1 MAEPVTLYKLIVLYM
16 LSKADFPLTD
26 SQLSDFILGQGYT
39 DYIIL
44 HQVFSDL
51 EESDM
56 IRSEIILNNRY
67 YSMTDAGAEALKF
80 FHNRIS
86 PAIRSDIDQYMVEN
100 KMKLRDEVS
109 VLADYYKN
117 TDGDYSVHCY
127 VKEKLSRPID
137 MTFSVPYE
145 EQAKKACRNWQEHS
159 QRIYEFIIKELL

>member
-86 PAIRSDIDQYMVEN
+86 PAIRSDIDQYMAEN

>member
-1 MAEPVTLYKLIVLYM
+1 MSEPVTLYKLIVLYM

-26 SQLSDFILGQGYT
+26 AQLSDFILGQGYT
-39 DYIIL
+39 DFF
-44 HQVFSDL
+44 VFHMVLSDL
-51 EESDM
+51 EESQM
-56 IRSEIILNNRY
+56 IRSEKIRDDSY
-67 YSMTDAGAEALKF
+67 YSMTDAGAEALKY

-86 PAIRSDIDQYMVEN
+86 PSIRADIDQYMAKN
-100 KMKLRDEVS
+100 KMKMRDEVS

-137 MTFSVPYE
+137 LTFSVPYE

-159 QRIYEFIIKELL
+159 QQIYAFIMKELL